1 MACDF
6 FARPNVK
13 LPHESRT
20 SAKFFLWLFL
30 SLNISFHFELFV
42 HTQTDKLQLS
52 RILLDG
58 GNNTI
63 VCVCSF
69 ILFTVCPFG
78 FLIADEDFSFKDV
91 LFYGNEATLLIFDT
105 LFFCVVDLGAQ
116 SFVLAAV
123 LTYVEQTVSRHCAV
137 YLTLILLLRG
147 NTNLSLFTD
156 IFNDPTLFRKEE
168 PYQQDDGG

>member
-1 MACDF
+1 MAYDF
-6 FARPNVK
+6 
-13 LPHESRT
+13 LPDQILNSLWKPEHHQS
-20 SAKFFLWLFL
+20 FF
-30 SLNISFHFELFV
+30 LFV
-42 HTQTDKLQLS
+42 HNQTDKRLLS
-52 RILLDG
+52 CILLDG

-69 ILFTVCPFG
+69 ILFTVCAFG
-78 FLIADEDFSFKDV
+78 FLTTDEDFSFKDV

-137 YLTLILLLRG
+137 YLTFILHL
-147 NTNLSLFTD
+147 TMV
-156 IFNDPTLFRKEE
+156 
-168 PYQQDDGG
+168 